1 MATEDQINSRRHY
14 KGHGTHLVHVMLDNG
29 SPNHGSGTGD
39 ETSGDPLYRS
49 KVDAYFPEAWVY
61 KEITY
66 RNEDYQR
73 KRVEIV
79 DNVVRNAV
87 SHHSSG
93 LRCQVV
99 DNLIIS
105 KPCFQA
111 STSGSVSNA
120 RRTIKWV
127 PSKYGTCLE
136 ATANF
141 LNPFI
146 IERHPRG
153 PLAVRDVTR
162 LGRLPEVIGLKVS
175 VESDGVRGPSTPRGV
190 APKLDRFGKHGALGG
205 IVAVPVAAKEEDD
218 GTNQE
223 NNGRKGKGE
232 IEAIILNGN

>member
-1 MATEDQINSRRHY
+1 
-14 KGHGTHLVHVMLDNG
+14 VLDNG
-29 SPNHGSGTGD
+29 RPNHGSGTGD

-49 KVDAYFPEAWVY
+49 KIDAHFPEAWVY

-66 RNEDYQR
+66 RYEDYQR
-73 KRVEIV
+73 KGIEIV

-99 DNLIIS
+99 DHLIIS
-105 KPCFQA
+105 KPCFQS
-111 STSGSVSNA
+111 STSGSGFNA
-120 RRTIKWV
+120 RRTVKWI
-127 PSKYGTCLE
+127 PGKHRACLE
-136 ATANF
+136 ATTNF

-162 LGRLPEVIGLKVS
+162 LGRLPEVICLKIT
-175 VESDGVRGPSTPRGV
+175 VESNGVRGPSTPRGV

-205 IVAVPVAAKEEDD
+205 IATVPVTAKEEDD
-218 GTNQE
+218 GTKQE
-223 NNGRKGKGE
+223 NHGRKGKGE
-232 IEAIILNGN
+232 IEAIILDGN